1 MRQHPHII
9 HINRALELQFRGDD
23 LVNAL
28 NRSTQCT
35 YANFRYASLLSQ
47 YNLIQI
53 FCNFVGFRG
62 FAKSMKPFI
71 FSRSEVPESL
81 KRFGLISVIKAPKA
95 RGFCSSPWSEKNR
108 ASTAVSGRYISAC
121 WRKLTAKSRGVSANS
136 DQGQFLVARKKQP
149 CKATGDTGA
158 LFGNLSTSRR
168 ELPCLLG
175 ALRWLHRAGVQT
187 SNKEVVIMRS
197 IIPDFVERQKCSPT
211 LQELWTRCCSLT
223 P

>member
-1 MRQHPHII
+1 
-9 HINRALELQFRGDD
+9 
-23 LVNAL
+23 
-28 NRSTQCT
+28 
-35 YANFRYASLLSQ
+35 
-47 YNLIQI
+47 
-53 FCNFVGFRG
+53 
-62 FAKSMKPFI
+62 MKPFI
-71 FSRSEVPESL
+71 FSRFRGSREL
-81 KRFGLISVIKAPKA
+81 KRFDDLGYQLIKVE
-95 RGFCSSPWSEKNR
+95 GFLVRPRYADKNR

-187 SNKEVVIMRS
+187 SKKEVVIMRS
-197 IIPDFVERQKCSPT
+197 IIPDIVERQKCSPT
-211 LQELWTRCCSLT
+211 LKEL
-223 P
+223 